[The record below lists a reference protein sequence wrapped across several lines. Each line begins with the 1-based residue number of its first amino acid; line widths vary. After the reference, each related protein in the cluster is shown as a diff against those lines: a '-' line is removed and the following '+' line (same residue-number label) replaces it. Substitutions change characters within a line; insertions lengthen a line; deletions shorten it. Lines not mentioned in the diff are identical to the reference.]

1 METRTQAL
9 RKPVI
14 PAKAGIQFNQRS
26 LDSRLLP
33 AFAGMTGNDEDGGGM
48 PVSFRDTPFPGCM
61 DSRFLHAFARMTED
75 DRRLAGRRP
84 GSRGMTENDGLQENI
99 CLSLVRNQAS
109 LPNER
114 TMEVRT

>member
-1 METRTQAL
+1 METSLPDYAQSSACAPGPMETRTQTL

-26 LDSRLLP
+26 LDSR
-33 AFAGMTGNDEDGGGM
+33 FRGNDEDGGGM
-48 PVSFRDTPFPGCM
+48 TGN
-61 DSRFLHAFARMTED
+61 
-75 DRRLAGRRP
+75 DR
-84 GSRGMTENDGLQENI
+84 LQENI
-99 CLSLVRNQAS
+99 YLSLVPNQAS

>member
-1 METRTQAL
+1 MGAPRVETGLPDYAQSSACAPGSMETRTQAL

-26 LDSRLLP
+26 LDSR
-33 AFAGMTGNDEDGGGM
+33 FRGNDEDGGGM
-48 PVSFRDTPFPGCM
+48 TG
-61 DSRFLHAFARMTED
+61 
-75 DRRLAGRRP
+75 
-84 GSRGMTENDGLQENI
+84 NDGLKETT
-99 CLSLVRNQAS
+99 CLSSVRDQAS